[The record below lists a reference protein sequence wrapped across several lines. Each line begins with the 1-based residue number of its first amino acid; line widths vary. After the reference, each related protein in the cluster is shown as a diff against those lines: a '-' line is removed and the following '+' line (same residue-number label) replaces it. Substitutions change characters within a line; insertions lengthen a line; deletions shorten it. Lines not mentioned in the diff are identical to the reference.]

1 MYQRK
6 SIPTYHNHYYFLK
19 TISTSKCNYGQCFFL
34 KKKESMFSELRIFL
48 VIFNVEKLDLQL
60 VDVLYSR
67 QD

>member
-1 MYQRK
+1 
-6 SIPTYHNHYYFLK
+6 
-19 TISTSKCNYGQCFFL
+19 
-34 KKKESMFSELRIFL
+34 MFSELRIFL

>member
-1 MYQRK
+1 MQLW
-6 SIPTYHNHYYFLK
+6 PM
-19 TISTSKCNYGQCFFL
+19 FFL

-48 VIFNVEKLDLQL
+48 VIFDVEKLDLQL

>member
-1 MYQRK
+1 MA
-6 SIPTYHNHYYFLK
+6 NV
-19 TISTSKCNYGQCFFL
+19 FF